1 MSCARRPLPWPGSL
15 EPASPGLTA
24 CRSSPPFGP
33 WNFAAFGSTPW
44 DERRARPLEHG
55 GAREDAPRGTLASAD
70 AARLPPDTRQGVQQP
85 RLHTLVARYI
95 KTLALIRWRESP
107 VVHTPR
113 HPRASHPGPRVRP
126 PETPRQPSR
135 PVLAS
140 APSHPARLASP
151 PGASTRPG
159 RTSKGTRTHTPPH
172 PIPVLSRGF
181 PSARRWWADFG
192 RCPVRGG
199 LNHHQGAITLAP
211 PMGRGLAPS
220 PRISPSG
227 PLVVVQEGPAPERCL
242 KSERHRPHPRPPA
255 PQVRA

>member
-1 MSCARRPLPWPGSL
+1 MSCARHPLPWPGSL
-15 EPASPGLTA
+15 EPASPGLAA

-44 DERRARPLEHG
+44 DERRARPLGHG

-85 RLHTLVARYI
+85 RLRTLVARYI

-140 APSHPARLASP
+140 GSLTSGPACLTARRFDP
-151 PGASTRPG
+151 PGSNQQRNQA
-159 RTSKGTRTHTPPH
+159 PH
-172 PIPVLSRGF
+172 P
-181 PSARRWWADFG
+181 
-192 RCPVRGG
+192 
-199 LNHHQGAITLAP
+199 
-211 PMGRGLAPS
+211 S
-220 PRISPSG
+220 P
-227 PLVVVQEGPAPERCL
+227 
-242 KSERHRPHPRPPA
+242 PHPRPLPRLPLGPKVVGRLWA
-255 PQVRA
+255 VSCPGWAEPSPGGHYACSANGEGARPLTPYFPLRPPGGGSGGARPGEVPKV